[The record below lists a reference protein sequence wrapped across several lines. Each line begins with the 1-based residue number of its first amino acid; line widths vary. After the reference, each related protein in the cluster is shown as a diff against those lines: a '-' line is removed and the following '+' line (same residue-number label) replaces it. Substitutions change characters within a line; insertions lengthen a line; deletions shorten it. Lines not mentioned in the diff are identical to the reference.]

1 VYIGQ
6 TGICPSIRYLVLCVE
21 SVTMGTRLLRAFG
34 ALGIFGGGIAIW
46 YAYQRQM
53 CTNVAGAGGSCS
65 PNIVYL
71 VPGILAA
78 LIGFSLFIV
87 LYRRQS
93 DGLGT
98 AEA

>member
-1 VYIGQ
+1 M
-6 TGICPSIRYLVLCVE
+6 R
-21 SVTMGTRLLRAFG
+21 TRLLQAMG
-34 ALGIFGGGIAIW
+34 ALGIFGGGVAIW
-46 YAYQRQM
+46 YAFQRQM

-71 VPGILAA
+71 IPGILAT
-78 LIGFSLFIV
+78 LIGFGLFVV

-93 DGLGT
+93 DGLET

>member
-1 VYIGQ
+1 M
-6 TGICPSIRYLVLCVE
+6 R
-21 SVTMGTRLLRAFG
+21 TRLLQALG

-53 CTNVAGAGGSCS
+53 CTNVVDAGGSCS

-71 VPGILAA
+71 VPGVLAT
-78 LIGFSLFIV
+78 LIGFSLCIV
-87 LYRRQS
+87 LYRRQF

>member
-1 VYIGQ
+1 M
-6 TGICPSIRYLVLCVE
+6 R
-21 SVTMGTRLLRAFG
+21 TRLLQALG
-34 ALGIFGGGIAIW
+34 ALSIFGGGIAIW

-71 VPGILAA
+71 VPGTLAA
-78 LIGFSLFIV
+78 LIGFSLFVV
-87 LYRRQS
+87 LYRRQF
-93 DGLGT
+93 DGLET

>member
-1 VYIGQ
+1 
-6 TGICPSIRYLVLCVE
+6 
-21 SVTMGTRLLRAFG
+21 MKTRLLQALG
-34 ALGIFGGGIAIW
+34 ALGIFGGGIAVW

-71 VPGILAA
+71 VPGTLAA
-78 LIGFSLFIV
+78 LIGFTIFIV
-87 LYRRQS
+87 LYRHRF